1 MNLDR
6 QQMNIVIAG
15 HVDHGKSTIIGR
27 LLHDTGSL
35 PEGKLEQVKEN
46 CKRNSKPFEFAFL
59 LDALKDEQAQGITID
74 SARVFFKTKLRD
86 YIIIDAP
93 GHIEFLKNMVTGASR
108 AEAAL
113 LVIDANEGVQE
124 NSRRHGYMISMLGI
138 KQMAVLVNKM
148 DLVDYDEKVYREIVE
163 EYSEFLKSINVEPTC
178 FVPVSGFEGDSVS
191 RLTENMSWYKGA
203 TVLDVL
209 DNFKKEE
216 PKKDK
221 EFRMPV
227 QGVYKF
233 TRFGDDRRIIAGTVE
248 TGELKIGEE
257 VVFYPS
263 GKRSKVKTIEAFN
276 TEPQTSI
283 AAGDAA
289 GFSLEEQI
297 YITRGEIATKATEN
311 PPKVS
316 TRLRVNLFWMGKKPF
331 VKEKEYKLKIGTVR
345 LPVKIEE
352 ITKIIDASDLNL
364 NVEKDRVERHDVAEC
379 ILKVR
384 NNIAFDIADE
394 IEGLSR
400 FVIVDDYEIRGGGI
414 IREALEDRQSWV
426 RDKVSIRNTKWIRGD
441 IMPQQRAERYNQKAK
456 LVIITGPKD
465 APRKELAIDLE
476 KKLFEEGKL
485 VYYLG
490 LGSLLYGVDAD
501 IKSPESHGE
510 NSEKRA
516 EHFRRLAEVANI
528 MLDSGMIMI
537 LSASEMS
544 QQDLEI
550 LKVVVSDD
558 KIDTIWVGDDITTDL
573 QFDKK
578 LSTMLKSSEN
588 VEKIKSR
595 LQETSVIFSPW

>member
-1 MNLDR
+1 MTQKR

-27 LLHDTGSL
+27 LLADTGSL
-35 PEGKLEQVKEN
+35 PDGKLEAVKEN
-46 CKRNSKPFEFAFL
+46 CKRNSKPFEYAFL

-74 SARVFFKTKLRD
+74 AARVFFKTQKRD

-113 LVIDANEGVQE
+113 LVIDANEGVRE

-148 DLVDYDEKVYREIVE
+148 DLVDYSEETYNNIVK
-163 EYSEFLKSINVEPTC
+163 EYSEFLAGINVEPKC
-178 FVPVSGFEGDSVS
+178 FLPVSGFQGDSVS
-191 RLTENMSWYKGA
+191 KLTEKMPWYKGE

-209 DNFKKEE
+209 DDFKKEE
-216 PKKDK
+216 PKRDK

-227 QGVYKF
+227 QGIYKF
-233 TRFGDDRRIIAGTVE
+233 TRFGDDRRIVAGTVE
-248 TGELKIGEE
+248 TGELKVGDE

-263 GKRSKVKTIEAFN
+263 GKRSTVKTIEAFN
-276 TEPQTSI
+276 AEPGNSI

-289 GFSLEEQI
+289 GFTLEEQI
-297 YITRGEIATKATEN
+297 YITRGEIAAKAGEN
-311 PPKVS
+311 EPKVS
-316 TRLRVNLFWMGKKPF
+316 TRLRVNLFWMGKAPLIKN
-331 VKEKEYKLKIGTVR
+331 KEYKFKIGTINV
-345 LPVKIEE
+345 PVKVEE

-364 NVEKDRVERHDVAEC
+364 NVEKDKVERHDVAEC

-384 NNIAFDIADE
+384 NNIAFDIAED

-414 IREALEDRQSWV
+414 IREALSDEQSWV
-426 RDKVSIRNTKWIRGD
+426 REKVSIRNTKWINGE
-441 IMPQQRAERYNQKAK
+441 ILPNQRAERYNQKSK
-456 LVIITGPKD
+456 LLIITGHKD
-465 APRKELAIDLE
+465 APRKELSIALE
-476 KKLFEEGKL
+476 KQLFSEGKL

-501 IKSPESHGE
+501 LKEPDVNKAPNRG
-510 NSEKRA
+510 

-537 LSASEMS
+537 LSAAEMT
-544 QQDLEI
+544 QEDLEI
-550 LKVVVSDD
+550 LKVVINPE
-558 KIDTIWVGDDITTDL
+558 KIHTIWLGDDVNTDL
-573 QFDKK
+573 QTDEK
-578 LSTMLKSSEN
+578 LSMLLEHHEN
-588 VEKIKSR
+588 VEIIKSK
-595 LQETSVIFSPW
+595 LQETGVIFSPW